1 MHYEAIFGSTFFIS
15 RLDGENI
22 FELDDFCW
30 VLVDSLFFICEDKV
44 VGEDYPSPEWKESY
58 LRQDFRKRDCFS
70 Q

>member
-1 MHYEAIFGSTFFIS
+1 MGYEAIFGSTFLIS
-15 RLDGENI
+15 GLDGEDI

-30 VLVDSLFFICEDKV
+30 VLVDTLFLVCEEKV
-44 VGEDYPSPEWKESY
+44 VGEDDPPPEWKESY